1 MGSLTP
7 WYVASLHPN
16 TDNST
21 EKSLSEHG
29 AKLSE
34 DDKAAITKTIEEAK
48 AAMEKEDAEDLTE
61 KVRQTLESQPD
72 QGDRSRVHKGIRGR
86 EGRLKRLVW
95 QFSSWCGGTF
105 GLTLCCLLHGCGA
118 CR

>member
-1 MGSLTP
+1 MAL
-7 WYVASLHPN
+7 LHQN
-16 TDNST
+16 HGNST

-61 KVRQTLESQPD
+61 KVR
-72 QGDRSRVHKGIRGR
+72 
-86 EGRLKRLVW
+86 W
-95 QFSSWCGGTF
+95 TF
-105 GLTLCCLLHGCGA
+105 ERPLD
-118 CR
+118 